1 MSQRTPARSKRQRLR
16 TQSRNH
22 SVYVVELDVA
32 ALRGKASSLPP
43 VYVGMTGLAPEARFV
58 NHKKGHK
65 ASRIVRKHGVRLLP
79 ALYTHLNPMTY
90 QEALLAEIALANAL
104 RERGLIVFGG
114 H

>member
-1 MSQRTPARSKRQRLR
+1 MHKRPPARSKRQRRR
-16 TQSRNH
+16 TPSRNH
-22 SVYVVELDVA
+22 SVYVVELDA
-32 ALRGKASSLPP
+32 SGAPGKMSPLPP
-43 VYVGMTGLAPEARFV
+43 VYVGMTGLTPEARLA

-90 QEALLAEIALANAL
+90 EEALVAEVALANML
-104 RERGLIVFGG
+104 RQQGRVVFGG